1 MRITAFC
8 AAAVLM
14 PLLAHAA
21 PSETEQNNAVID
33 GTGRDYVGNVSVN
46 QAAGNQQQQSNA
58 RALANGTNAHA
69 STSQQQQ
76 LQLIDPDLSLDA
88 NASIK
93 GGSFQGSGVVGV
105 NQGAGLGNQQ
115 INALRISASNT
126 ATHPESLDDTVLA
139 QSVAVTKNSGSPVP
153 LPGQRIVDMDDQ
165 SFAGSVGVV
174 QVNQSAGVGNQS
186 YNNLSIRVAGGL

>member
-1 MRITAFC
+1 MRAIVFC
-8 AAAVLM
+8 ASALLL

-21 PSETEQNNAVID
+21 SQTEQDNAMID
-33 GTGRDYVGNVSVN
+33 GAGRDYVGNVSVN

-58 RALANGTNAHA
+58 RALANGTNSHA
-69 STSQQQQ
+69 STYQNQQ
-76 LQLIDPDLSLDA
+76 LQLIDPDASLDA
-88 NASIK
+88 SVSIK
-93 GGSFQGSGVVGV
+93 GNSFQGSGVVGV

-126 ATHPESLDDTVLA
+126 ASHPESLDDSTLA
-139 QSVAVTKNSGSPVP
+139 QSVAVTRNSGSPVAM
-153 LPGQRIVDMDDQ
+153 PGQRIVNTDDQ
-165 SFAGSVGVV
+165 AFAGSVGVV